1 MPSYNAQIHAAVV
14 STFALLIVDV
24 LLGASFIRATFS
36 NLDSLL
42 DSFNTTEFLRAIGY
56 SIPNGAYFFIVLV
69 RHPIPPSA
77 IPLLVQRVALE
88 RWCALLVGVVL
99 AAASDRHGSC
109 QCPSAK

>member
-1 MPSYNAQIHAAVV
+1 VCVRCCWSLSFLACVSHLRRCVPSYNAQIHSAVV

-69 RHPIPPSA
+69 
-77 IPLLVQRVALE
+77 
-88 RWCALLVGVVL
+88 
-99 AAASDRHGSC
+99 
-109 QCPSAK
+109 